1 MSDITKSYPHNTII
15 KEIANDDY
23 HAHKAISS
31 SNCKDLLKSP
41 WLYWYK
47 KRNPSQQTAPMAL
60 GSMIHHLIL
69 EPETFDAHYMVA
81 EIPKRTTKAG
91 KAEYQEL
98 LEQAN
103 GRKLVALDNFLNAQ
117 EMRHNL
123 GKNPVVC
130 SLLSS
135 GAAEQA
141 TFWQDEHTGVECKAK
156 ADFLNLEKG
165 LIIDLKTTSDLASE
179 LCFKWTLNKYQYHL
193 SAAFY
198 QQGFK
203 QALGKKCD
211 FFFIVIETFKPHNY
225 AIYKIGDD
233 LLERGNHLCREALRV
248 YKHAESRGSFEQ
260 PYHGGNL
267 LELVA

>member
-1 MSDITKSYPHNTII
+1 MSDINKHYRHNAII

-41 WLYWYK
+41 WLYWHNK
-47 KRNPSQQTAPMAL
+47 HSQSKSTAAMEL
-60 GSMIHHLIL
+60 GSMVHKLIL
-69 EPETFDAHYMVA
+69 EPIYFDNEYMVA

-91 KAEYQEL
+91 KAEYAEL

-103 GRKLVALDNFLNAQ
+103 GRKLVALDDFLNAQ

-123 GKNPVVC
+123 AKNPVVG

-141 TFWQDEHTGVECKAK
+141 TFWQDGLTGVECKAK
-156 ADFLNLEKG
+156 ADFLNLDKG

-198 QQGFK
+198 QEGFK

-211 FFFIVIETFKPHNY
+211 FFFIVVETFAPFNY

-248 YKHAESRGSFEQ
+248 YKQAESKGSFEL
-260 PYHGGNL
+260 PYHNGNL
-267 LELVA
+267 VELAA

>member
-1 MSDITKSYPHNTII
+1 MSNIVEYPHNKII
-15 KEIANDDY
+15 AEIANSDY

-41 WLYWYK
+41 WYYWHNK
-47 KRNPSQQTAPMAL
+47 KNQSKPTAAMEL

-69 EPETFDAHYMVA
+69 EPNTFDDYYMVA

-103 GRKLVALDNFLNAQ
+103 GRKLVALDDFLKAQ

-123 GKNPVVC
+123 EKNPVVRA
-130 SLLSS
+130 LLSGGS
-135 GAAEQA
+135 AEQA
-141 TFWQDEHTGVECKAK
+141 TFWLDEDTGVECKAK
-156 ADFLNLEKG
+156 ADFLNLERG
-165 LIIDLKTTSDLASE
+165 VIVDLKTTSSLASE
-179 LCFKWTLNKYQYHL
+179 LCFKRTVEQYKYHL

-203 QALGKKCD
+203 LAIGEKFDL
-211 FFFIVIETFKPHNY
+211 FFIAVETFEPFNF
-225 AIYKIGDD
+225 ATYKLSSELMRQGES
-233 LLERGNHLCREALRV
+233 LYRESLRV
-248 YKHAESRGSFEQ
+248 YREAANKGSFEQ
-260 PYHGGNL
+260 SYYGGNL
-267 LELVA
+267 VELVA

>member
-1 MSDITKSYPHNTII
+1 
-15 KEIANDDY
+15 
-23 HAHKAISS
+23 
-31 SNCKDLLKSP
+31 LLKSP
-41 WLYWYK
+41 WLYWHK
-47 KRNPSQQTAPMAL
+47 KNNPSQSTVPMAL

-69 EPETFDAHYMVA
+69 EPETFDKHYMIA

-91 KAEYQEL
+91 KAEYAEL

-103 GRKLVALDNFLNAQ
+103 GRKLVAVDDFLNAQ
-117 EMRHNL
+117 QMRHNL
-123 GKNPVVC
+123 AKNPVVG

-141 TFWQDEHTGVECKAK
+141 TFWQDELTGVECKAK

-203 QALGKKCD
+203 QVTGEKCD
-211 FFFIVIETFKPHNY
+211 FFCVVVETFAPFNY
-225 AIYKIGDD
+225 AIYKIGED
-233 LLERGNHLCREALRV
+233 LLERGYGLCREALRL
-248 YKHAESRGSFEQ
+248 YKQAESKGSFEL
-260 PYHGGNL
+260 PYHNGNL
-267 LELVA
+267 VELAA